1 MTAATA
7 PAIPATDA
15 SQDPDARAL
24 RARAEALWHTRAEQA
39 AAEST
44 AQATAPTQ
52 PPSADATQ
60 RLLHELQVHQ
70 IELEMQNDE
79 LRRTQHEL
87 AGSRA
92 HFFAL
97 YDLAPV
103 GYLTLTEGGTVAQA
117 NLAAATLLALPRAA
131 LVGQPVSSLI
141 FAADQDAY
149 YLNRKQ
155 LLKTG
160 QVAPWALRLRRA
172 DGEPVWVQMAASL
185 APGAEGAPAGLLL
198 VLTDISARLQAEDA
212 LRRSEARFR
221 RMMESDLLGLIFW
234 AGDGRIAQANDAFL
248 RMVGHSRAELQAGQL
263 DWAAMTPPEY
273 RALDEAA
280 LVEVALRGSCRPYEK
295 EYLRRDGTRL
305 PILIGGASF
314 AEQPGEGVAFV
325 LDISER
331 RRADAAVQR
340 LLLDK
345 DALLKEVHHRV
356 KNNLQ
361 VIHSLLRLEHQRQAL
376 PAVRQV
382 LQAMQGRIQAMAT
395 LHDTL
400 YRAGNFS
407 ALDLGAH
414 IRRLATQA
422 WRALASGPGEVQLE
436 LDLASV
442 PVSLEQAVPCGLL
455 VNELVSNSLK
465 HGFADGRSGE
475 LRVWLRRLDDSTLE
489 LGVSDNGAGLPADF
503 AARRSAGLGLQLV
516 ADLAQQIGGPLEIG
530 PGPEA
535 AFSLCFATPATPLA
549 AAAP

>member
-1 MTAATA
+1 MTATAA
-7 PAIPATDA
+7 PAPDAPDAPHDTDA
-15 SQDPDARAL
+15 LAL
-24 RARAEALWHTRAEQA
+24 RARAMALWQARTEQT
-39 AAEST
+39 T
-44 AQATAPTQ
+44 AQPGAPMQT
-52 PPSADATQ
+52 PSADATQ

-70 IELEMQNDE
+70 IELEIQNDE

-97 YDLAPV
+97 YDMAPV
-103 GYLTLTEGGTVAQA
+103 GYLTLTASGTVAQA

-131 LVGQPVSSLI
+131 LVGQPISSLI
-141 FAADQDAY
+141 FSADQDAY

-172 DGEPVWVQMAASL
+172 DGEPLWVQMAASL
-185 APGAEGAPAGLLL
+185 APSVEGAAAGLLL
-198 VLTDISARLQAEDA
+198 VLTDISARLRAEDA

-221 RMMESDLLGLIFW
+221 RIMESDLLGLIFW
-234 AGDGRIAQANDAFL
+234 VSDGRIAQANDTFL

-263 DWAAMTPPEY
+263 DWAALTPPEY
-273 RALDEAA
+273 HPLDQAA
-280 LVEVALRGSCRPYEK
+280 LVEVALHGSCRPYEK

-305 PILIGGASF
+305 PVLIGHARF
-314 AEQPGEGVAFV
+314 AEQSDQGVAFV
-325 LDISER
+325 VDISER
-331 RRADAAVQR
+331 RRADAAAQR

-345 DALLKEVHHRV
+345 DVLLKEVHHRV

-361 VIHSLLRLEHQRQAL
+361 IIHSLLRLENQRQAL
-376 PAVRQV
+376 PAVQQV
-382 LQAMQGRIQAMAT
+382 LQAMQGRIQAMAA

-400 YRAGNFS
+400 HRSTNLA
-407 ALDLGAH
+407 ALDLGAYLE
-414 IRRLATQA
+414 RLAKQA
-422 WRALASGPGEVQLE
+422 WRALANGAGQVQLL

-475 LRVWLRRLDDSTLE
+475 LRVWLRRLDDGTLE

-503 AARRSAGLGLQLV
+503 AVRRSAGLGLQLV
-516 ADLAQQIGGPLEIG
+516 ADLAGQVGGRLEIG
-530 PGPEA
+530 PGPTA
-535 AFSLCFATPATPLA
+535 AFSLCFATPATPWA